1 MSQLEQI
8 VKERKSVRS
17 YDPEHKIDK
26 DEILELL
33 TLASEAPSSSNLQP
47 WRFIVIQN
55 KELQKEIRSIG
66 FNQAQIEDSSAI
78 VAIIGDIEAYKN
90 VEKIYSLNVEKGY
103 MDQSIADRTIKQTL
117 NAYPAMSKE
126 ALMQIAAYDAGAIAM
141 QFMLLA
147 KDRGYDTI
155 TMGGFDKDAFAERFN
170 LPENHFPITLIA
182 VGKALAPAFN
192 TSRLP
197 IDSLTT
203 YYG

>member
-8 VKERKSVRS
+8 IKQRKSVRS
-17 YDPEHKIDK
+17 YDPQFQIDK
-26 DEILELL
+26 SEILELL
-33 TLASEAPSSSNLQP
+33 SIASNAPSSSNLQP

-55 KELQKEIRSIG
+55 KELQKEIRTLG

-78 VAIIGDIEAYKN
+78 VAVIGDSEAYKN

-117 NAYPAMSKE
+117 NAYPAMPKE
-126 ALMQIAAYDAGAIAM
+126 GLKEIAAYDAGAIAM

-155 TMGGFDKDAFAERFN
+155 TMGGFDKDAFAKRFDLPNN
-170 LPENHFPITLIA
+170 LFPITLIA
-182 VGKALAPAFN
+182 IGKALAPAFN

-197 IDSLTT
+197 IESLTT
-203 YYG
+203 YFD